1 MAPFLFSIN
10 DLTPVVAAVIRQP
23 NMAKQLSLFLR
34 RIGILAESITPQAQN
49 SNPMVEYADVDFSA
63 GVFIIPDNWKMIGV
77 TNQLVF

>member
-10 DLTPVVAAVIRQP
+10 ELTTVVAAVIRQS

-49 SNPMVEYADVDFSA
+49 SNPTVEYANVDFSD
-63 GVFIIPDNWKMIGV
+63 GVFIIPDNWKMIGA